1 VSGRRTDKVSAQL
14 QRAVQ
19 QVIIR
24 GLSDPRARGLITVTK
39 VEVSRDLRDATIRI
53 SVLPHEHEKL
63 TLHALKDAS
72 KHIRREAGELMAMH
86 RLPAFHFKLD
96 SSLRKQAEV
105 IEALAQNAP
114 QNDPPPPANEGDAA
128 PEDAPDEEGTT
139 P

>member
-1 VSGRRTDKVSAQL
+1 MSGRRTDKVSAQL

-19 QVIIR
+19 QVITR

-39 VEVSRDLRDATIRI
+39 IEVSRDLRDATIRV

-72 KHIRREAGELMAMH
+72 KHIRRQAGELMAMH

-105 IEALAQNAP
+105 IEALAHGAP
-114 QNDPPPPANEGDAA
+114 PHDDDPTPPDVDSDAD
-128 PEDAPDEEGTT
+128 DAPDEEGTT